1 MTNMV
6 TSEKKIESDFNS
18 DDNGGNDDQFRSN
31 AADGNN
37 ISIKENLVQVTFNKE
52 LRRLSRQSPVCH
64 ANQHDYP

>member
-6 TSEKKIESDFNS
+6 TSEKKIESDSNS

-37 ISIKENLVQVTFNKE
+37 ISIKENLV
-52 LRRLSRQSPVCH
+52 
-64 ANQHDYP
+64 